1 MRHWTQATRTLIC
14 IMLLPYKETGALHRR
29 SHMCTYHWTSSNLT
43 IGTRVSVTVTTN
55 RYLSATKKVCTH
67 NSVKK
72 KKKKSRGSVAC
83 ASVQRAD
90 MLHATVQPTH
100 IHTCMF
106 CTHRSH
112 IHVHCIHVHACICM
126 YSIIHEHVLYIKHT
140 HTCTCTKRIALII
153 YTLYLALISLPQLS
167 AQQHHLF
174 LSIRRVKIK

>member
-72 KKKKSRGSVAC
+72 KKTVEGQLHVHLYSTCR
-83 ASVQRAD
+83 
-90 MLHATVQPTH
+90 HATCYCTAHTH
-100 IHTCMF
+100 
-106 CTHRSH
+106 SH
-112 IHVHCIHVHACICM
+112 M
-126 YSIIHEHVLYIKHT
+126 HVLYTQIT
-140 HTCTCTKRIALII
+140 HTCTLYTWTCMYLHVQYNTWTCTVHVHKAHTYMYQTHCTHNLHALPGFDFI
-153 YTLYLALISLPQLS
+153 TS
-167 AQQHHLF
+167 A
-174 LSIRRVKIK
+174 IRSTTSPFFVY